1 MFEAFELP
9 HFNCILADFNGNP
22 INQDVNLLV
31 QPYEL
36 YHDQAN
42 NKYWLQHNQVGGGS
56 VATIYDNA
64 TEVLIPVDAVAF
76 RPNERP
82 RID

>member
-1 MFEAFELP
+1 MYEAFELP
-9 HFNCILADFNGNP
+9 HFNCVLVDFNNNP

-36 YHDQAN
+36 YHDQQAG
-42 NKYWLQHNQVGGGS
+42 KFWLQHNVVGQGS
-56 VATIYDNA
+56 VANVLDNI
-64 TEVLIPVDAVAF
+64 TNIISPIDSVNF

-82 RID
+82 R